1 MFGQSLLLPCDHKA
15 LHLFLERVNIKCL
28 FCPRWLSLFGGLEG
42 STVDPNVIRWWRG
55 PWCNKWVL
63 KRSNL
68 GYVGLIG
75 LLWGTLAG
83 PRQNRRPTRVV
94 NGLVSH
100 RSAHKGP
107 YTNPVTIR
115 VVIGLLLG
123 PPQRFDI
130 GATCLVTYPARRSLS
145 SPSLERAIWAWISRG
160 SGIQADFGLRKAQWA
175 YNIITPN

>member
-123 PPQRFDI
+123 PAAIRYRRHVSGHLPSTSQPVFPLSWTGHMGLDFTRVWYTGWFR
-130 GATCLVTYPARRSLS
+130 AT
-145 SPSLERAIWAWISRG
+145 
-160 SGIQADFGLRKAQWA
+160 
-175 YNIITPN
+175 